1 MQYKHDLEV
10 TVLLTTA
17 ANHVNPL
24 EELHCIM
31 HHFVL
36 CDVDRCDVSYRFMNR
51 LFVIFV
57 YN

>member
-17 ANHVNPL
+17 ANHMNPL
-24 EELHCIM
+24 HALHCIM

-36 CDVDRCDVSYRFMNR
+36 CDVEYVHEQVVCN
-51 LFVIFV
+51 ICI
-57 YN
+57 